1 MVPAMLNQPTGQ
13 VVALPAR
20 IESVVI
26 GASAG
31 AIDALGELLPLLPVA
46 TPWPVVVV
54 VHLPASKPS
63 LLGHIFARKCALE
76 VREPEDK
83 KPVTSGIWFAPPD
96 YHLLVERDRSFALS
110 IGPLVNYSRPSIDVL
125 FESAADVYGAAL
137 VSIVLTG
144 ANEDGARGA
153 RAIRDSGG
161 FVIVQEPGTAEAP
174 RMPQA
179 AIERAAPQC
188 IASLQD
194 IGRALRD
201 AALGSGV

>member
-1 MVPAMLNQPTGQ
+1 MVS
-13 VVALPAR
+13 LPKR
-20 IESVVI
+20 IEAVAV

-31 AIDALGELLPLLPVA
+31 AVGALGQLLPFLPA
-46 TPWPVVVV
+46 TTPWPIFVV
-54 VHLPASKPS
+54 VHVPANQPS
-63 LLGHIFARKCALE
+63 LLAELFRRSCSIPVGEACDKQRAL
-76 VREPEDK
+76 P
-83 KPVTSGIWFAPPD
+83 GIWFAPPD
-96 YHLLVERDRSFALS
+96 YHLLVESDHTFSLS
-110 IGPLVNYSRPSIDVL
+110 VDAAVNHSRPSLDVL

-137 VSIVLTG
+137 VSVVLTG